1 LLWLTLRS
9 PGEAAGALISLNLS
23 RGVLW
28 QALALVTVAGVL
40 VIALASAV
48 LPEAAPATEDG
59 QVLALTPLAAA
70 TILGSFLVILV
81 FALHFTGLAFG
92 GTGTFPAALVVVVWI
107 EVLATAIRIV
117 QTGLYLVAPVLGAL
131 ASLAGAG
138 IIVWTLV
145 SFVNVLHGFRSLAK
159 AALVACAAVI
169 GMGMGLALILTIIST
184 GLGGGIGD
192 V

>member
-1 LLWLTLRS
+1 
-9 PGEAAGALISLNLS
+9 
-23 RGVLW
+23 
-28 QALALVTVAGVL
+28 
-40 VIALASAV
+40 
-48 LPEAAPATEDG
+48 
-59 QVLALTPLAAA
+59 
-70 TILGSFLVILV
+70 
-81 FALHFTGLAFG
+81 
-92 GTGTFPAALVVVVWI
+92 VVVVWI

-159 AALVACAAVI
+159 AALVAGAAVI